1 MNPPAKPLGPTKAA
15 PRAPTPAQIP
25 AGVVSLPDHEVA
37 ARARL
42 DANAWAYF
50 SGGAAEEITLR
61 ANQAA
66 WQQPLLQPRVL
77 QNLQGGH
84 SRVALLGRT
93 LAHPIFLAPVAYQC
107 LAHPDGEVASACA
120 ASAQEA
126 GMVLS
131 TQSSVLLETVAQA
144 VGSDPERGPLWFQL
158 YMTHDRSFTRE
169 LVQRAERSG
178 YEALVVTVDAPV
190 SGARDRERRAG
201 FCLPAGVSAVNLA
214 ELVPAPSTMLKPG
227 QSALF
232 DGLLRTSI
240 TWAEIEWLL
249 SQTRLP
255 VILKG
260 VLHPDDARHAVAL
273 GVAGLIVSNHG
284 GRTLDTVVST
294 AVVLPRIR
302 QALGGDVPLLVDGG
316 IRRGTDVLKAIALG
330 ANAVL
335 IGRPYLYGLANA
347 GALGVAHVLRLLRD
361 ELEIAMAL
369 CGCATLAQVTPA
381 CLFDTTALRGKF
393 SRKMLCK

>member
-1 MNPPAKPLGPTKAA
+1 MPAALLPE
-15 PRAPTPAQIP
+15 QIP
-25 AGVVSLPDHEVA
+25 ASVVSLADHEAA

-50 SGGAAEEITLR
+50 SGGAADEFTLR

-77 QNLQGGH
+77 RGLQGGH
-84 SRVALLGRT
+84 TRVSLLGRL
-93 LAHPIFLAPVAYQC
+93 LAHPIFLAPVAYQL
-107 LAHPDGEVASACA
+107 LAHPDGEVATACA
-120 ASAQEA
+120 ASAQQA

-131 TQSSVLLETVAQA
+131 TQASVRLETVAQA
-144 VGSDPERGPLWFQL
+144 VGSDPDRGPLWFQL
-158 YMTHDRSFTRE
+158 YMTHDPGFTRE
-169 LVQRAERSG
+169 LVQRAERAG
-178 YEALVVTVDAPV
+178 FEALVVTVDAPV
-190 SGARDRERRAG
+190 NGARDRERRAG
-201 FCLPAGVSAVNLA
+201 FCLPPGVSAVNLA
-214 ELVPAPSTMLKPG
+214 GLPPAPATTLSPG

-232 DGLLRTSI
+232 DGLLRSAI

-260 VLHPDDARHAVAL
+260 VLHPDDARQAVQL
-273 GVAGLIVSNHG
+273 GVAGLILSNHG
-284 GRTLDTVVST
+284 GRTLDTAPST
-294 AVVLPRIR
+294 AAVLPRIR
-302 QALGGDVPLLVDGG
+302 QALGGEVPLLVDGG

-335 IGRPYLYGLANA
+335 VGRPYVYGLANA

-369 CGCATLAQVTPA
+369 CGCATLAQVSKD
-381 CLFDTTALRGKF
+381 CLFT
-393 SRKMLCK
+393 S